1 MAWRRGTDGE
11 PRGNTQRRWF
21 AESSNE
27 STEGR
32 DADVD
37 LGLVASACPR
47 LAATL
52 SYTNKDSEWRGVG
65 RCHRVLKKGQERRE
79 RRKGRALERRHQG
92 GNHRHRQKQANSCPF
107 LIVPPRQNQI
117 IASGKSSLLFLSDW
131 YLWLPFYASASFV
144 DLLYVGFAASRRL
157 RQAASLVLWGGVL
170 LLVKVVVEDYV
181 DGCSGLLS
189 LDMRERVVR
198 EKLGSGLVVLSMSL
212 QLKVSSNEGEVEE
225 RQSSARLAQ
234 SGEFKPDQIHASFA
248 RENSSP
254 RYENLIVFA
263 GIVAL
268 VAVSI
273 GLTLHFFTNVVEHM
287 KKL

>member
-1 MAWRRGTDGE
+1 MNLKSKFDLCSSPDCCSWSIT
-11 PRGNTQRRWF
+11 TICLQRLVQGKLI
-21 AESSNE
+21 
-27 STEGR
+27 STR
-32 DADVD
+32 MTRIALQPPV
-37 LGLVASACPR
+37 LSAC
-47 LAATL
+47 
-52 SYTNKDSEWRGVG
+52 S
-65 RCHRVLKKGQERRE
+65 
-79 RRKGRALERRHQG
+79 
-92 GNHRHRQKQANSCPF
+92 
-107 LIVPPRQNQI
+107 I
-117 IASGKSSLLFLSDW
+117 IMSILFAYSASVQLNDPDW

-234 SGEFKPDQIHASFA
+234 SG
-248 RENSSP
+248 
-254 RYENLIVFA
+254 
-263 GIVAL
+263 IVAL

>member
-1 MAWRRGTDGE
+1 MTRIALQ
-11 PRGNTQRRWF
+11 PP
-21 AESSNE
+21 
-27 STEGR
+27 
-32 DADVD
+32 V
-37 LGLVASACPR
+37 LSAC
-47 LAATL
+47 
-52 SYTNKDSEWRGVG
+52 S
-65 RCHRVLKKGQERRE
+65 
-79 RRKGRALERRHQG
+79 
-92 GNHRHRQKQANSCPF
+92 
-107 LIVPPRQNQI
+107 I
-117 IASGKSSLLFLSDW
+117 IMSILFAYSASVQLNDPDW
-131 YLWLPFYASASFV
+131 YLWLPFYAFASIV

-157 RQAASLVLWGGVL
+157 RQVASLVLWGGVL

-198 EKLGSGLVVLSMSL
+198 ETLGSGLVVLSMSL

-234 SGEFKPDQIHASFA
+234 SG
-248 RENSSP
+248 
-254 RYENLIVFA
+254 
-263 GIVAL
+263 IVAL